1 MKSLTRSRRYP
12 FFCLLFIGSI
22 FAANGHSE
30 TINVAPLHAREVGPF
45 VAAQASPA
53 PAGGWQASD
62 DRLLN
67 ASLNGQGG
75 WQSIDSP
82 TRIDEEIAA
91 GIAHSGGHSWR
102 VSNWFHSGYVN
113 EILSPQFG
121 SVGETTAI
129 NHDGAGATTQT
140 ALSNHVVYDFWFR
153 SAAPD
158 DDHPE
163 PGSAVS
169 TTISDA
175 PGNRMTYLGMFDE
188 PAGPGGP
195 AGNGCPTSNGCFHVD
210 AVEVVSGNDA
220 AGDGDASFVDHYSP
234 ALLRGVWYRAHI
246 DATFVNGPGAVTT
259 DPALCPAATVCH
271 IGNDQIHYQIF
282 DGSGN
287 VVFDSGNIGSWE
299 AAFFDGRY
307 GNAAG
312 TVVASDYAGFRISG
326 NADTGSQ
333 QPYGT
338 NSVTNRPH
346 GVYIDDLSVVP
357 AAGSSIKTSFDFDR
371 YVATSGTDSGACN
384 VLATPCKTITYA
396 IAQAN
401 PYDTIHV
408 AAGTYAENSG
418 PGENLVINKPVAIE
432 GAQTGSDAR
441 TRDIGGGSDA
451 SETILVPAVVDPSLT
466 LDTLGESAVVQINSS
481 GVSLDGLTIDG
492 DNHNLFSPSVGSAI
506 NLNGTNPDVDSGI
519 FALGSNI
526 TVQNVL
532 IRNVGG
538 SGILADNTVGNTNT
552 PGGDNLVQFS
562 RFSNISNPSTWG
574 IGIYTGDNFYAQI
587 SDNLMDQ
594 VRVGIQTGNNYAAD
608 PGLQMPAVLR
618 NEIHATRTA
627 IFHNL
632 FYASASTYSFSGNT
646 LIAAANAAQTG
657 QWNGMQIESMQDAQ
671 TVVINGNHIDAS
683 ALPNTRI
690 RVGYVLNNWTS
701 SLSATTAINGGTVS
715 NVDAGVLATDA
726 SNYTG
731 PLNGALVQNIA
742 FSNIALGA
750 IYVEDTNEV
759 AGSPV
764 ISIGTG
770 NTYSGVAHQL
780 ALSGAAATAS
790 FSGIGGVDSVLVR
803 AAANY
808 LFGKLGTGPCS
819 AAQCTVSNS
828 LINAGIAAVNAGGT
842 VYIEQ
847 GTFDQ
852 APLIAVGKTGLRL
865 TAADASNPP
874 TLTRLTGGP
883 NQPVLVVNGVKNVA
897 IDHLHF
903 TVDKKHAAE
912 GILANGAIDGLN
924 IHDNQIV
931 QTASA
936 TSGTASYKYTNGIS
950 INIDPAH
957 NSLGLAQTDG
967 QNVSI
972 SNNTISA
979 STVPNAT
986 RFRAGIAM
994 DRGIGTIT
1002 GNTSVGLNHDAIVRF
1017 ANTVVGGPTALVISG
1032 NAFNGGGLEFDA
1044 PTIGVAPITISNNVI
1059 TAPPGSAALGLTQTQ
1074 LEADISIL
1082 RLIDNSQNVPVTI
1095 SNNQLVGYAKGY
1107 RGATVENFPLTTFSS
1122 NTFTP
1127 LAGAT
1132 DFVSL
1137 VVSNKEINSN
1147 TPPQAPYPMS
1157 ITVLRNTFNGSG
1169 VNGAGRAVEFIND
1182 NDANGS
1188 AAFGALL
1195 FGSSQAADA
1204 NLFDPAHLLYFNL
1217 INQQCDTN
1225 LNVVGT
1231 WPGGTAPLCAF
1242 LDYNDV
1248 NAPGGLA
1255 NTQVRPFRANVQAV
1269 NNQFAGVVPAA
1280 MDAPQRAALFART
1293 YDVNDN
1299 VALGLVNYG
1308 LGAGVGLTLDG
1319 PLTNVQTT
1327 VPTVFSMAVS
1337 NAGPALSENAQVH
1350 LAISSDRSGGIQA
1363 GDVSAEYYNSV
1374 SSSYQSLPLTLSGGA
1389 LMADYGGVG
1398 GFAVPQGYAL
1408 STPLR
1413 FTFNY
1418 ANGTTGS
1425 NYTSTASVV
1434 GIGTHALYAL
1444 DNHTTTVVQSAAKI
1458 AATLA
1463 GPVTAT
1469 AGVSTTGYSARVV
1482 NIGGATTEN
1491 VLVHLAISRSG
1502 GIGSGDLAVQ
1512 YFDGSAYQPLTLTL
1526 CNFNT
1531 QVCGTLG
1538 APAGVVMGVGYDV
1551 TTLLRATYAKSGAF
1565 SIIASAD
1572 GVSATHYATTTLLVN
1587 VSPGAAFGVAAS
1599 GATHFTGI
1607 AGAALAT
1614 SPAVLVTDTL
1624 GNPVPGILVTFVPG
1638 SNSGSATAPA
1648 QLTNSS
1654 GIATLGAWVLSPD
1667 ATASDTMIATAIG
1680 LTSRP
1685 VNYTA
1690 TGSAQIS
1697 TAAVITPDR
1706 SYVQFGRSLNYL
1718 IVVSNNGPSNAT
1730 GVNVQDTLP
1739 PELNVASASWFCTGS
1754 SGTSCG
1760 RGTGHVNDTS
1770 VNLPAGSSVSYLLSA
1785 SVLSATNLPSD
1796 QIVNTVTVVVP
1807 PSINNLGSTDNAQ
1820 ANTSRVQAVIF
1831 RNGLESGGDG
1841 ALGIA
1846 PEYASVGTLDD
1857 VATLSLNPPPAV
1869 LAGVMPATWFK
1880 TVDAQG
1886 RDTFRV
1892 EVVQLGGALQ
1902 MRVVSISADGEESRS
1917 AWSDLASN
1925 VTHLALALS
1934 SGKSTQPIE
1943 AMLVGGSTDLAMPL
1957 PTWAKLPLTLFIR
1970 Q

>member
-1 MKSLTRSRRYP
+1 MTSSIRSIRKD
-12 FFCLLFIGSI
+12 
-22 FAANGHSE
+22 FAWPLVLCIAFVVDVHAE
-30 TINVAPLHAREVGPF
+30 TFGAGALHAREVGPF
-45 VAAQASPA
+45 VAVQASPA

-82 TRIDEEIAA
+82 TRVDEEIAA

-121 SVGETTAI
+121 SVGETSAT

-158 DDHPE
+158 DAHPE

-188 PAGPGGP
+188 SAGPGG
-195 AGNGCPTSNGCFHVD
+195 AGGNGCPSNNGCFHVD

-259 DPALCPAATVCH
+259 DPALCPTATVCH

-526 TVQNVL
+526 TVQNVV

-646 LIAAANAAQTG
+646 LIAAANDAQTG

-671 TVVINGNHIDAS
+671 TVVINGNNIDAS

-764 ISIGTG
+764 ISIGSG

-808 LFGKLGTGPCS
+808 LFGKLGTGACS

-883 NQPVLVVNGVKNVA
+883 NQPVLVVNGVKNVT

-979 STVPNAT
+979 STAPNAT

-1017 ANTVVGGPTALVISG
+1017 ANTVAGGPTALVISD

-1044 PTIGVAPITISNNVI
+1044 PNIGVAPITISNNVI
-1059 TAPPGSAALGLTQTQ
+1059 TAPSGSAALGLTQTQ

-1082 RLIDNSQNVPVTI
+1082 RLIDNSKSVPVTV
-1095 SNNQLVGYAKGY
+1095 SNNQLLGYAKGY
-1107 RGATVENFPLTTFSS
+1107 RGATVENFPLITFTG

-1137 VVSNKEINSN
+1137 VVSNKNINQN

-1157 ITVLRNTFNGSG
+1157 ITVLRNNFNGSG
-1169 VNGAGRAVEFIND
+1169 VNDAGRAVEFIDD
-1182 NDANGS
+1182 NDANGT
-1188 AAFGALL
+1188 AAFGVLL

-1204 NLFDPAHLLYFNL
+1204 NVFDPAHLLYFNL
-1217 INQQCDTN
+1217 INQHCDTN

-1255 NTQVRPFRANVQAV
+1255 NTQVRPFRANVEAA
-1269 NNQFAGVVPAA
+1269 NNQFGGVVPAA
-1280 MDAPQRAALFART
+1280 MDVTQRAALFART
-1293 YDVNDN
+1293 YDINDN
-1299 VALGLVNYG
+1299 AALGLVNYG
-1308 LGAGVGLTLDG
+1308 LGAGVVLKIDG
-1319 PLTNVQTT
+1319 PLTNVQAS
-1327 VPTVFSMAVS
+1327 VPTVFTGEVA
-1337 NAGPALSENAQVH
+1337 NAGPTLTENSVVH
-1350 LAISSDRSGGIQA
+1350 FAISSDRAGGIQA
-1363 GDVSAEYYNSV
+1363 GDITAEYYDT
-1374 SSSYQSLPLTLSGGA
+1374 SSNSYQPLPLTSSGGA
-1389 LMADYGGVG
+1389 LVVDYGPVG
-1398 GFAVPQGYAL
+1398 GFAIAQSYDVTTSFRY
-1408 STPLR
+1408 
-1413 FTFNY
+1413 TFNY
-1418 ANGTTGS
+1418 ANGASGT
-1425 NYTSTASVV
+1425 NYNAAGSVV
-1434 GIGTHALYAL
+1434 GVSTHTVYAV
-1444 DNHTTTVVQSAAKI
+1444 DSHSTNVVQSASRI
-1458 AATLA
+1458 GLTLA
-1463 GPVTAT
+1463 GPQTANV
-1469 AGVSTTGYSARVV
+1469 AMPITGYSARIL
-1482 NIGGATTEN
+1482 NAGGATTEN
-1491 VLVHLAISRSG
+1491 TLVHFVISRSG
-1502 GIGSGDLAVQ
+1502 GIGASDLVVQ
-1512 YFDGSAYQPLTLTL
+1512 YFDGSMYQSIPLAL
-1526 CNFNT
+1526 CNANA
-1531 QVCGTLG
+1531 QLCGTFG
-1538 APAGVVMGVGYDV
+1538 PPTGFPIGVGYDA
-1551 TTLLRATYAKSGAF
+1551 TTQLQLSYAKSGAYQVVATVDGL
-1565 SIIASAD
+1565 SSTNYASA
-1572 GVSATHYATTTLLVN
+1572 SLLVN
-1587 VSPGAAFGVAAS
+1587 VNAGPATSIAAFGPTS
-1599 GATHFTGI
+1599 FTGI

-1614 SPAVLVTDTL
+1614 EPAVIATDAG
-1624 GNPVPGILVTFVPG
+1624 GNPVAGVSVTFATG
-1638 SNSGSATAPA
+1638 SNSGSVTGAT
-1648 QLTNSS
+1648 QITNAS
-1654 GIATLGAWVLSPD
+1654 GIASVGAWTLSADP
-1667 ATASDTMIATAIG
+1667 TASDTASASATG
-1680 LTSRP
+1680 LSGSP
-1685 VNYTA
+1685 VNFAA
-1690 TGSAQIS
+1690 TGAAQYDL
-1697 TAAVITPDR
+1697 AVAITPSR
-1706 SYVQFGRSLNYL
+1706 NYVQYGHTLNY
-1718 IVVSNNGPSNAT
+1718 IIAVSNSGPSNAS
-1730 GVNVQDTLP
+1730 GISVQDTL
-1739 PELNVASASWFCTGS
+1739 ASALNIGSVTTFCVGS
-1754 SGTSCG
+1754 SGAVC
-1760 RGTGHVNDTS
+1760 
-1770 VNLPAGSSVSYLLSA
+1770 
-1785 SVLSATNLPSD
+1785 
-1796 QIVNTVTVVVP
+1796 
-1807 PSINNLGSTDNAQ
+1807 
-1820 ANTSRVQAVIF
+1820 ANTSGNLSDSNVSVPAGGSVTYVVSTSVLNSPGLSSDQVADTVSITAAHDTNPANNAATAATVQVVVF
-1831 RNGLESGGDG
+1831 RNGLEVGGDG
-1841 ALGIA
+1841 ALNAATEFTEAG
-1846 PEYASVGTLDD
+1846 SLDD
-1857 VATLSLNPPPAV
+1857 VGSITLNPPPISSAS
-1869 LAGVMPATWFK
+1869 AMPATWFK
-1880 TVDAQG
+1880 AVNASG

-1892 EVVQLGGALQ
+1892 EVMQPGNTLQ
-1902 MRVVSISADGEESRS
+1902 MRVVSIAANGEESRS
-1917 AWSDLASN
+1917 SWSDLASS

-1934 SGKSTQPIE
+1934 SGKSTQPIQ
-1943 AMLVGGSTDLAMPL
+1943 AMLVGGTTDLSMPL